1 VRKLPVLAAVLAL
14 VTAAVIWYGWNR
26 YQEFLG
32 QPLDVNA
39 PGLVLNVEPGL
50 SGRAVISRIVA
61 LGPSTTKWQWRLLMR
76 LEPVI
81 IQAGEYR
88 LEPGITPIQL
98 LHKLE
103 SGDVIR
109 YRFTIVEG
117 WTYRQV
123 FEAVR
128 ADPILGLQVL
138 ESLKDGAE
146 LETVAHGESAEGV
159 LLPETYL
166 FTRTD
171 TARDVLQ
178 RAADAMRMV
187 LLEAWAMRVPAHPA
201 QTPYEL
207 LILASII
214 EKETALDE
222 ERAEISGV
230 FVRRLQQ
237 GMKLQTDP
245 SVIYGLGE
253 AFDGD
258 IRREHLKNDTPYN
271 TYTRHGLPPTPI
283 AMPSRASLRAA
294 AQPAA
299 GDTLYFVADGKGGH
313 IFSTTLK
320 EHQQGV
326 NKLTGKN

>member
-1 VRKLPVLAAVLAL
+1 VRQLLVLAAVLAL

-32 QPLDVNA
+32 QPLDVSS
-39 PGLVLNVEPGL
+39 PGLVLNVDPGL

-61 LGPSTTKWQWRLLMR
+61 LGLSKTEWQWRLLMR

-81 IQAGEYR
+81 IQAGEYQ
-88 LEPGITPIQL
+88 LEPGITPIRL
-98 LHKLE
+98 LRKLE

-117 WTYRQV
+117 WTYPQV

-128 ADPILGLQVL
+128 ADPILGQQVL
-138 ESLKDGAE
+138 EPLKDGAV
-146 LETVAHGESAEGV
+146 LETVADGESAEGV

-171 TARDVLQ
+171 TARGVLQ
-178 RAADAMRMV
+178 RAADAMRIA
-187 LLEAWAMRVPAHPA
+187 LFEAWATRVAAHPA

-258 IRREHLKNDTPYN
+258 IRREDLKNDTPYN

-283 AMPSRASLRAA
+283 AMPSRASLLAA

-313 IFSTTLK
+313 TFSTTLE